1 MAPKRKAAAE
11 VIEVRDDEEEEQ
23 EAQEE
28 GAAGGKAAA
37 AAKPKAVKKPKV
49 EKAPAKPK
57 PAAKPLTA
65 AEAASEVAKGASM
78 ARNAAIAKLLEGI
91 VQQYHDEQ
99 AWIKKESTAECAS
112 AQCASAYAQVCSARL
127 HGAARARARAC
138 STRVGRRH
146 SRSAL
151 APLARRLLAP
161 SDAPFPP
168 TRRCRAQAAASK
180 AVKAVKAL
188 VTPIQVARQLLAV
201 EGCGKGTVEKVEAF
215 LKANPN
221 ASAGQVAQQ
230 EADDDAYLKVR
241 VRMRARARAEAL
253 PHTTLSRPLS
263 QDLEKEIVIGMV
275 RRSRSQLRERANS
288 RSSLLAD
295 QPASAT
301 DRTDQE
307 RRRNARARAEAARRR
322 CGGGR
327 RVRARGCA
335 WRRWGR
341 SEETCTHIS
350 SLLPHVTPRA
360 ASAIRARS
368 RGARPRPPQPCA
380 SGDPAR
386 RSPAAPR
393 RRRPWRRRGAGRW
406 RRAPRGRAG

>member
-1 MAPKRKAAAE
+1 MTRTS
-11 VIEVRDDEEEEQ
+11 RF
-23 EAQEE
+23 
-28 GAAGGKAAA
+28 
-37 AAKPKAVKKPKV
+37 
-49 EKAPAKPK
+49 
-57 PAAKPLTA
+57 
-65 AEAASEVAKGASM
+65 
-78 ARNAAIAKLLEGI
+78 
-91 VQQYHDEQ
+91 
-99 AWIKKESTAECAS
+99 
-112 AQCASAYAQVCSARL
+112 
-127 HGAARARARAC
+127 ARARVRARAC
-138 STRVGRRH
+138 V
-146 SRSAL
+146 
-151 APLARRLLAP
+151 
-161 SDAPFPP
+161 
-168 TRRCRAQAAASK
+168 RA
-180 AVKAVKAL
+180 
-188 VTPIQVARQLLAV
+188 
-201 EGCGKGTVEKVEAF
+201 C
-215 LKANPN
+215 
-221 ASAGQVAQQ
+221 
-230 EADDDAYLKVR
+230 
-241 VRMRARARAEAL
+241 AEAL
-253 PHTTLSRPLS
+253 PHITLSRPLL

-327 RVRARGCA
+327 RVRTPGCA

-341 SEETCTHIS
+341 SEETCTHI
-350 SLLPHVTPRA
+350 LPLCLVTPRA

-393 RRRPWRRRGAGRW
+393 RRRPWRQRGAGRW